1 MGVARAPEGTSA
13 FWTDTVIR
21 HRPDLGGQVRVV
33 AKKAVL
39 TGCDRRG
46 SGATLTWTSAANPTS
61 FQIRHQNPT
70 TEPLLAGTLRTGST
84 ADANFNGSAGE
95 VWVVAITGGLESESN
110 HFRYSGNGS
119 GASCVA
125 VK

>member
-1 MGVARAPEGTSA
+1 M
-13 FWTDTVIR
+13 
-21 HRPDLGGQVRVV
+21 RPAGERGHPHLDVGGQPDQ
-33 AKKAVL
+33 L
-39 TGCDRRG
+39 PD
-46 SGATLTWTSAANPTS
+46 P
-61 FQIRHQNPT
+61 HQNPT

-84 ADANFNGSAGE
+84 VNANFNGSAGE